1 MIHRTKDYQYKNL
14 NKITILFD
22 RSLRK
27 IKLLCKEE
35 HSIYPGHGSIGKAS
49 DVDRAITALETAIE
63 NNLLEIGEEECL
75 EIWKNYSSA
84 STFPGTQT
92 FWVEWDYYLKAAI
105 IQYDTISFAKLIDE
119 HEH

>member
-1 MIHRTKDYQYKNL
+1 MS
-14 NKITILFD
+14 TISFD

-27 IKLLCKEE
+27 IKQLCKEE
-35 HSIYPGHGSIGKAS
+35 YSIYPGHSSMGKAS
-49 DVDRAITALETAIE
+49 DVDRAITALETVIE

-75 EIWKNYSSA
+75 EIWKKNSSA

-92 FWVEWDYYLKAAI
+92 FWVEWDYYLKSAI
-105 IQYDTISFAKLIDE
+105 IQCDMISFVKLIDE